1 MKDFITLILI
11 FVIMVALVV
20 EPVAT
25 VSMEFFIKVML
36 LKIIIIF
43 INLVIIYLI
52 NKKKGG
58 KYGN

>member
-25 VSMEFFIKVML
+25 ATIGFFIKVML

-58 KYGN
+58 YYGN

>member
-1 MKDFITLILI
+1 MKDFITLISI
-11 FVIMVALVV
+11 FVIMVALVI
-20 EPVAT
+20 EPVA
-25 VSMEFFIKVML
+25 SASIDFFIKIML

-58 KYGN
+58 SQW